1 MNSLTKEREKRNANK
16 YRNLYRA
23 LLLKNEGVLKENN
36 DVEHL
41 QDYKE
46 ESILLRNLF
55 IAERNAWVMGIT
67 VGLAAFVS
75 IRFLPRY
82 CIWRFGGSEKLKRL
96 EEADERSRQN
106 KTKWIQDAIGTA
118 VSASLSFWAGVRAYQ
133 LAGQTSEST
142 FEGIS
147 QIPLVRGRSLV
158 AEKVCPEWVKI
169 TRHDIPPVFWD
180 NLDDPNSLQDE
191 RTWHAIRK
199 FSQNCI
205 RRKLYERAL
214 VKDHP
219 GGVVSLPE
227 RVPDYV
233 PLDQE
238 LTTEQILLLMSENQ

>member
-1 MNSLTKEREKRNANK
+1 MHFLTKEKEKWNATK

-23 LLLKNEGVLKENN
+23 LLLKHEGVLKENK
-36 DVEHL
+36 DIEHL
-41 QDYKE
+41 QDYHE
-46 ESILLRNLF
+46 ESIMLRNLF

-82 CIWRFGGSEKLKRL
+82 CISRFGGAEKLKRL
-96 EEADERSRQN
+96 EEAEERSRQN
-106 KTKWIQDAIGTA
+106 KTKWVQDAFGTA
-118 VSASLSFWAGVRAYQ
+118 VGASLSFWAGVRAYQ
-133 LAGQTSEST
+133 VAGQTSEST

-158 AEKVCPEWVKI
+158 AEKVCPEWVQI
-169 TRHDIPPVFWD
+169 TRRDIPQVFWD
-180 NLDDPNSLQDE
+180 NLDDANSLQDE
-191 RTWHAIRK
+191 RTWHAIRT

-214 VKDHP
+214 AKDHP
-219 GGVVSLPE
+219 GEILSLPE

-233 PLDQE
+233 PSDQQ
-238 LTTEQILLLMSENQ
+238 LTTEQILHLILDR